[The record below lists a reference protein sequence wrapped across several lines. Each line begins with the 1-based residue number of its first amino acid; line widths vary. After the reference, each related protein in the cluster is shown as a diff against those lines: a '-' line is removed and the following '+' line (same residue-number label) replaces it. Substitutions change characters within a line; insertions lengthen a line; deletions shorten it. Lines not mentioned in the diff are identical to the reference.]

1 MKRPYYAGLLKA
13 AELHGASH
21 HAVME
26 FQVVTD
32 KQFSKIRA
40 GRSWVTFYFRK
51 DLESVRG
58 GIVERKADTG
68 KIKISSPELT
78 ALDLFRYMHVAGG
91 IDAVAT
97 VLADLGGKLDGEQL
111 AAMAAH
117 FERACSQRL
126 GDMLERLGQAKR
138 AQALHNHLS
147 SAQALP
153 RVTLEPVKR
162 GAKASPPKPIER
174 NERWHVA
181 VERHPE
187 VDE

>member
-97 VLADLGGKLDGEQL
+97 VLADLGENSMASNWQRWRHTLSAL
-111 AAMAAH
+111 AAKGSEICLSGSDRPSA
-117 FERACSQRL
+117 RRL
-126 GDMLERLGQAKR
+126 CTITCPPRKR
-138 AQALHNHLS
+138 C
-147 SAQALP
+147 
-153 RVTLEPVKR
+153 R
-162 GAKASPPKPIER
+162 G
-174 NERWHVA
+174 
-181 VERHPE
+181 
-187 VDE
+187 